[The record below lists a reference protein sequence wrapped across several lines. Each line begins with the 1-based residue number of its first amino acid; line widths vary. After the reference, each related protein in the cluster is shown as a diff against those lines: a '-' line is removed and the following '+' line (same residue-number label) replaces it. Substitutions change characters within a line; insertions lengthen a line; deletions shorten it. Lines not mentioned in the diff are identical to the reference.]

1 MTGPVAMASVLAAL
15 AALMLAVR
23 LLQARGWVGSE
34 VGRKLVHAGMGLIAL
49 SLPWIFADPRPVWI
63 LAVIAIL
70 LLGAVRLVPVAAQ
83 RFGQVLGGV
92 NRASLGEIFFP
103 PGVATAFTLAHGQA
117 AAFCGGVGV
126 LALGDTAG
134 ALVGTRWGR
143 RRYVIFGHT
152 KSWEGSAAVWLVSS
166 GCIAIASA
174 ALGDSGMGPAQL
186 GRALLTG
193 AVAALAEAVLPYGLD
208 NLVLPVLVVILMR
221 H

>member
-34 VGRKLVHAGMGLIAL
+34 VGRKLVHAGMGLI
-49 SLPWIFADPRPVWI
+49 ADPRPVWI